1 MPFEYQTDG
10 AAIYLQSFATIRAE
24 ADLERFAPDDEP
36 IAVRMIH
43 AAGMVDLAAHIAI
56 SPTFSQSARAALEAG
71 AAILCDARMVSEGVT
86 RARLPAGR

>member
-24 ADLERFAPDDEP
+24 ADLERFAPDDES

-43 AAGMVDLAAHIAI
+43 ALSLIHI
-56 SPTFSQSARAALEAG
+56 
-71 AAILCDARMVSEGVT
+71 
-86 RARLPAGR
+86 